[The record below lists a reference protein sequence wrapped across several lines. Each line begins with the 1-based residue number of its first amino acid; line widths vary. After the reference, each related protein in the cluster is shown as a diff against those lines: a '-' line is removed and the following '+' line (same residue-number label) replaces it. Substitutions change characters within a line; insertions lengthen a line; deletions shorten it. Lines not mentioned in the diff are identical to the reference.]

1 MKHLIIFFISIVSYS
16 LYGQGSCNYIEHGDF
31 EIAKFEDDYTI
42 SPNNGTPNDSIW
54 RFHTL
59 DTNEIN
65 TIDLYRIA
73 ANNVA
78 AYIRD
83 TALNPSPY
91 TFGTCIFNTVFLNR
105 PPFGGKIF
113 AGIASMKNYGGP
125 NFPDNQESIALKLNK
140 PLKIGDSFR
149 FSFHSRKNQ
158 SVCSNFWV
166 YIYGSKSRPCN
177 IPTVTKVD
185 GSTSG
190 CGFQAT
196 LIDSVFV
203 DSAKWKNFSFKF
215 KATDSFKY
223 FVTRMQQYHASNNDP
238 NLRYGF
244 FDDFELR
251 GLAPSNRLSISAN
264 FDTLRICDLELGAP
278 RYRIRYVIRLDTNT
292 LRNAVPIQFEVF
304 IPAAYD
310 NVNTPIAGSPYNIRT
325 VTIPANTISL
335 TDSFVYTID
344 VLNNTSAAI
353 HGQFADIILRSNSDP
368 TNCLEKDFRIP
379 TIVNKGDRDFKVHIT
394 ATPSAIC
401 SDTITFRGVPQGGN
415 APYTYRWTRHAS
427 WKSDSSW
434 YRIDENY
441 QRTGIGLRVIDA
453 NNCSTTSGWESAH
466 DLGHRLGAQ
475 YASNLSTLYEDKVF
489 DLNGEFVVNRTIE
502 FRNCHIRVRHF
513 NTTAIESEIKVLSS
527 LKLYNCIVTSCTE
540 YAWKGIKLGSQQPSA
555 TSELVIANSRISD
568 AFQIVGVMPNN
579 GVKTLR
585 IGISNNQ
592 FLDNHYGILLGPGHS
607 SIKSIDV
614 INLVPFVGNSFDI
627 TRTQLK
633 QGNQTFPT
641 GAYPFPKTMIGLT
654 NVNYFSLGAHNYPSN
669 RINASLVGI
678 RAIKSNLDVK
688 NFFINA
694 AHYNENYPDS
704 FGKGRAI
711 DLNSGMRNYFF
722 NPPGNTVNIQGGSS
736 PNPLGGTHIYQSD
749 YGLLSNHIV
758 LNISNTNFK
767 LNQIYG
773 LHASSE
779 WSLSPLKIYDNN
791 IEEWWTIQEP
801 MMVRSYYKTDV
812 ARNSI
817 QSSSWMNTNAVS
829 LHGFPLSNVDS
840 VIYRQN
846 NHKNI
851 DWANTWG
858 KSHAGFQLEARSHTK
873 KINIFENKFELFG
886 QNEEWDGAI
895 GLFNTQNAHVYKN
908 IIAGQGASYI
918 NNYESQ
924 NLTRRILNPLGIYA
938 NASTS
943 VISCNKVNSFHTA
956 MRYTGTNLSS
966 TMSVNSLTDHDHG
979 LTVDNGVSINPQLHQ
994 GNQWT
999 GSLSWG
1005 AFNGNPFSVYR
1016 NQNFTVHVSNAFTG
1030 NPLWPSENSSGLW
1043 FLADLLANDKTQC
1056 DVPPP
1061 APLNNVPIKAKLSV
1075 SNFDGIATVWER
1087 AIMQGGGLFADYNP
1101 SLVFQNQLQ
1110 LYGVMQDRQQ
1120 LISPLSPEANWLQA
1134 NQSTALGQFYRLER
1148 AIDSVLTPS
1157 ASHLQQ
1163 IDALLAQRAEAMQA
1177 ISSLDSLK
1185 GLDSLG
1191 QNLIMYLSQEDMH
1204 RAQIRQ
1210 TDEAI
1215 EQVEQPRIN
1224 AIYGRL
1230 DQLITQ
1236 ANEVQT
1242 PALYMDY
1249 LRQMY
1254 IIQLRYMRDGNLE
1267 APAWDTIRSIAE
1279 LCPLINEKAVYMARS
1294 LMMKD
1299 TSIYYNDENRC
1310 AANGFKQAGNKKSM
1324 EHIQIYPNPA
1334 NNMMTLQF
1342 PKLYT
1347 VPVEVQIYNVMGR
1360 EIWSETI
1367 LPKQLTYEIN
1377 TSKFQDGLYIVKIIQ
1392 QGNEISNIKVHVIH

>member
-1 MKHLIIFFISIVSYS
+1 MKNIFLLMLSIVSYT

-31 EIAKFEDDYTI
+31 EIAKFENDYTI

-65 TIDLYRIA
+65 TIDLHRVAI
-73 ANNVA
+73 NNVVVF
-78 AYIRD
+78 IRD
-83 TALNPSPY
+83 TTRNPIPY
-91 TFGTCIFNTVFLNR
+91 TFGTCIFNTVNLNR
-105 PPFGGKIF
+105 PPFGGNIF
-113 AGIASMKNYGGP
+113 AGLASLKNFGGSS
-125 NFPDNQESIALKLNK
+125 FPDNRESIALRLRRS
-140 PLKIGDSFR
+140 LTIGDTMR
-149 FSFHSRKNQ
+149 LTFHARKNQ
-158 SVCSNFWV
+158 AACSNFWV
-166 YIYGSKSRPCN
+166 YIYGSNQRPCDRPVVSR
-177 IPTVTKVD
+177 ID
-185 GSTSG
+185 GSVSG
-190 CGFQAT
+190 CGFRAQI
-196 LIDSVFV
+196 IDSVQVTQAAWNLFTINFV
-203 DSAKWKNFSFKF
+203 APDSFRYLLTSMQTYF
-215 KATDSFKY
+215 ATD
-223 FVTRMQQYHASNNDP
+223 VEP
-238 NLRYGF
+238 NVRYGY

-251 GLAPSNRLSISAN
+251 RQVPSNRLSVTAN
-264 FDTLRICDLELGAP
+264 FDTLRICDLEIGTP

-292 LRNAVPIQFEVF
+292 LRNTVPIQFEVH

-310 NVNTPIAGSPYNIRT
+310 NVNTPIVGSPYNIRT
-325 VTIPANTISL
+325 VTIPANTISR
-335 TDSFVYTID
+335 TDSFVFTID
-344 VLNNTSAAI
+344 VLNNTGAAI
-353 HGQFADIILRSNSDP
+353 YGQFADIILRSSSDP
-368 TNCLEKDFRIP
+368 LNCLENDFRIP
-379 TIVNKGDRDFKVHIT
+379 TIINKGDRDFKVHIT

-401 SDTITFRGVPQGGN
+401 SDTITFRAVPQGGI

-434 YRIDENY
+434 YRITENY
-441 QRTGIGLRVIDA
+441 QRTGIGLSVIDG
-453 NNCSTTSGWESAH
+453 NNCSTTSGWENAH
-466 DLGHRLGAQ
+466 NLGQRLGAQ
-475 YASNLSTLYEDKVF
+475 YASNLSTHYEDKVF
-489 DLNGEFVVNRTIE
+489 DLNGEFVVNRNIE
-502 FRNCHIRVRHF
+502 FRNCHIRVRDY
-513 NTTAIESEIKVLSS
+513 NGGVIESEIKALSS
-527 LKLYNCIVTSCTE
+527 LKLYNCIVTTCNE
-540 YAWKGIKLGSQQPSA
+540 YAWKGIKLGSQQPS
-555 TSELVIANSRISD
+555 TSSELVIANSRISD
-568 AFQIVGVMPNN
+568 AMQIVGVIPNN
-579 GVKTLR
+579 GVKTLK

-614 INLVPFVGNSFDI
+614 INLVPFVGNAFDM

-633 QGNQTFPT
+633 QGNHTFPT

-669 RINASLVGI
+669 RINASLIGI

-711 DLNSGMRNYFF
+711 ELSSGKRNYFF
-722 NPPGNTVNIQGGSS
+722 NPPGNTVNIQGGSR

-767 LNQIYG
+767 MNQIYG
-773 LHASSE
+773 LQASSE

-840 VIYRQN
+840 VLYRQN
-846 NHKNI
+846 NHRNL
-851 DWANTWG
+851 DWSNMYN
-858 KSHAGFQLEARSHTK
+858 KYHAGFQLEARSHTK

-908 IIAGQGASYI
+908 IITGQGASYV

-966 TMSVNSLTDHDHG
+966 TMSVNTLTDHDHG

-994 GNQWT
+994 GNKWT
-999 GSLSWG
+999 GSLTWG
-1005 AFNGNPFSVYR
+1005 AFTGNPFFVYT
-1016 NQNFTVHVSNAFTG
+1016 NQQFTVHISNAFPG
-1030 NPLWPSENSSGLW
+1030 NPLWPSENTGGNWFIPSST
-1043 FLADLLANDKTQC
+1043 ANDKTQC

-1075 SNFDGIATVWER
+1075 SNFDGIANVWER
-1087 AIMQGGGLFADYNP
+1087 AIMQGGSLFADYNP
-1101 SLVFQNQLQ
+1101 NLVFQNQLQ
-1110 LYGVMQDRQQ
+1110 LYGVMKDCQQ
-1120 LISPLSPEANWLQA
+1120 LISPQSPEANWLQA
-1134 NQSTALGQFYRLER
+1134 NHSTPLGQFYRLER

-1191 QNLIMYLSQEDMH
+1191 QNLIIYLSQEDLL

-1230 DQLITQ
+1230 DQLIAQ

-1299 TSIYYNDENRC
+1299 TSIYYNDVNRC
-1310 AANGFKQAGNKKSM
+1310 GPIYQKSIGSLKDKKPYTL
-1324 EHIQIYPNPA
+1324 YPNPA
-1334 NNMMTLQF
+1334 SNIATIKF
-1342 PKLYT
+1342 PNVSDDYLD
-1347 VPVEVQIYNVMGR
+1347 IYITDIMGR
-1360 EIWSETI
+1360 LVYTDRF
-1367 LPKQLTYEIN
+1367 KQSKLTYDMNISSLHNNLYLVKVMSNKQVIYHEKLFI
-1377 TSKFQDGLYIVKIIQ
+1377 SK
-1392 QGNEISNIKVHVIH
+1392 